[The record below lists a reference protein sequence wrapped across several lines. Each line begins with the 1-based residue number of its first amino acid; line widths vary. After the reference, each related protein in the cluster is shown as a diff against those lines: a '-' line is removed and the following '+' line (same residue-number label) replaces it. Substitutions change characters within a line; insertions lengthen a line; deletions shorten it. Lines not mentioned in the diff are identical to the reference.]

1 MSVRRKY
8 TNKERDELQIL
19 KHENKKL
26 KKQVSTLRKQLS
38 KLDIDRYENIKDIVA
53 RHHQE
58 DVNDKLLEEKKK
70 LKKKYKCFDCEEGV
84 LELKSFSR
92 MDGLFYF
99 RKCTDCNNRTK
110 MKPYK
115 DGESIE

>member
-1 MSVRRKY
+1 MSIRRKY
-8 TNKERDELQIL
+8 TNKERDELQVL
-19 KHENKKL
+19 KYENKKL

-58 DVNDKLLEEKKK
+58 DLNERLLEEKKK
-70 LKKKYKCFDCEEGV
+70 LQKKYKCFDCEDGV
-84 LELKSFSR
+84 LQLHHFSR
-92 MDGLFYF
+92 QDGLFYY
-99 RKCTDCNNRTK
+99 RKCTECDNRTK

-115 DGESIE
+115 DGEGTE